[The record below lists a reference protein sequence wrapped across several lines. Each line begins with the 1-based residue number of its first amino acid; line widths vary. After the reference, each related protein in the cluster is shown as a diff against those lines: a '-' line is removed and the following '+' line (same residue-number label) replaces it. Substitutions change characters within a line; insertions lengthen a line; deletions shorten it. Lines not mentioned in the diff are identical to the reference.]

1 MCAAFMQR
9 GSPIRLGAN
18 AQQAKTKIIVMELFS
33 HIGLNDWTD
42 GSLIQWVP
50 QNMLETRVG
59 AETEKGLINF
69 GNLIANDVTK
79 WPVYKHN
86 LEQCKSKDKSFAYER
101 PTSPTN
107 WTSFT
112 NIVNINGKEVSMEAP
127 GTWTMAVSG
136 SNVEHALTMN
146 GDVITHAFLNDHW
159 VTNRTTKTLTKQ
171 RMKADNSGPWV
182 DAMQLVFAPRGSFN
196 NAEIQRINAFMA
208 AHPYILW
215 ELQTTCNVAKKRFFY
230 DW

>member
-107 WTSFT
+107 WTSF
-112 NIVNINGKEVSMEAP
+112 VN
-127 GTWTMAVSG
+127 G
-136 SNVEHALTMN
+136 SAWHMDYGSERLQCGACV
-146 GDVITHAFLNDHW
+146 DHE
-159 VTNRTTKTLTKQ
+159 R
-171 RMKADNSGPWV
+171 RCDN
-182 DAMQLVFAPRGSFN
+182 PR
-196 NAEIQRINAFMA
+196 
-208 AHPYILW
+208 L
-215 ELQTTCNVAKKRFFY
+215 LK
-230 DW
+230 